1 VRVYVLGILACIAC
15 PPAAVL
21 VIPTFIL
28 LAILQ
33 LICGIIQAGAV
44 ASSRR
49 RLRERL
55 AAELLE
61 RRRIEAATNRRS
73 AFIRMMYSYPRP
85 AAGPIMAPMR
95 HLTHEQRASI
105 IGRCLA
111 YTLIAGLVIL
121 IFGLR

>member
-1 VRVYVLGILACIAC
+1 ML
-15 PPAAVL
+15 L
-21 VIPTFIL
+21 V
-28 LAILQ
+28 LQ
-33 LICGIIQAGAV
+33 LVCGIVQAAAM

-73 AFIRMMYSYPRP
+73 DFLRAMYAYARP
-85 AAGPIMAPMR
+85 SRATIIEPMR
-95 HLTHEQRASI
+95 ITDQQRASI
-105 IGRCLA
+105 IGRLA
-111 YTLIAGLVIL
+111 AYALIAALVVL